1 LFGRVL
7 YEIFVILLVITYA
20 IIVFSDPADHPLLTD
35 ELLHRIDL
43 VLIGFLLVEY
53 AVRLWRAKEKGP
65 FILRN
70 WFDLIAMIPF
80 DHYFYLA
87 RFMRIIRLIRI
98 LRASPLMWG
107 VLQSKPMR
115 RVFAIASLIMLW
127 SSTGIFLLES
137 GVNKNITHFGDALWW
152 SIVTTTT
159 VGYGDISPVTA
170 GGRIM
175 AAILMLT
182 GIGLLGALTA
192 NFAAHWTEY
201 FEQKTKAPEDRVHHE
216 LKQSAVRYLQQ
227 VERLSPEEYDTLIKT
242 IELLYHEKKKQEKSC

>member
-20 IIVFSDPADHPLLTD
+20 IIVFTDPADHPLLTD

-43 VLIGFLLVEY
+43 MLIGFLLVEY
-53 AVRLWRAKEKGP
+53 AVGLWRAKEKGQ

-87 RFMRIIRLIRI
+87 RFMRIFRLIRV

-107 VLQSKPMR
+107 VLHSQPMR

-127 SSTGIFLLES
+127 SSTGIYLLES
-137 GVNKNITHFGDALWW
+137 GVNKNITDFGDALWW
-152 SIVTTTT
+152 SIVTSAT
-159 VGYGDISPVTA
+159 VGYGDISPVTT

-175 AAILMLT
+175 AVILMIT

-192 NFAAHWTEY
+192 NFATHWTEY
-201 FEQKTKAPEDRVHHE
+201 FEQKEETEGDRIRKE
-216 LKQSAVRYLQQ
+216 LKQSAIRHLQQ
-227 VERLSPEEYDTLIKT
+227 IERLSPEEYDTLIKT
-242 IELLYHEKKKQEKSC
+242 IELLYHDKKEQDKSC